1 MSDYDALKER
11 IQKVVKWSNL
21 TISAFERK
29 IGVTKNSINALIV
42 NDRGIG
48 FDKVANISAT
58 FPEINPAWILNGDGE
73 MLKKHEIIDEPPS
86 NVMFLEHISAVAG
99 YSIETVNEEEVSF
112 FSIPYLPRR
121 SGPYIAIRIQGDS
134 MEPRFYSG
142 DIVICYKIERLEDF
156 KTNNYYIVSYQGE
169 VRFKFVYASP
179 VDRGVLV
186 LKSVNTMYVEEL
198 VPIGEVELFRV
209 VASLKVL

>member
-11 IQKVVKWSNL
+11 VQRVIKWSNL

-48 FDKVANISAT
+48 FDKIANISAT
-58 FPEINPAWILNGDGE
+58 FKEINPAWILNGDGE
-73 MLKKHEIIDEPPS
+73 MLRSNEIIEEPPS
-86 NVMFLEHISAVAG
+86 NVLFLEHISAVAG
-99 YSIETVNEEEVSF
+99 YSIETVTEEELSY
-112 FSIPYLPRR
+112 FSIPYLPKR
-121 SGPYIAIRIQGDS
+121 SRPYIAIRIQGDS

-142 DIVICYKIERLEDF
+142 DIVICYKIERFEDF
-156 KTNNYYIVSYQGE
+156 KSNNYYIVNYGGE

-179 VDRGVLV
+179 GAADLLI
-186 LKSVNTMYVEEL
+186 LKSVNTMYIEEA
-198 VPIGEVELFRV
+198 VPIAEVELFRV
-209 VASLKVL
+209 VASLKLL

>member
-1 MSDYDALKER
+1 MSEYEEFKTRLVSV
-11 IQKVVKWSNL
+11 IKWSKMPV
-21 TISAFERK
+21 TAFEEH
-29 IGVTKNSINALIV
+29 IGVTRNTLSGYLKR
-42 NDRGIG
+42 DGDIG
-48 FDKVANISAT
+48 FSKISNIFDKFSD
-58 FPEINPAWILNGDGE
+58 INPEWLLTGHGE
-73 MLKKHEIIDEPPS
+73 MLKKHEIIEEPPS

-121 SGPYIAIRIQGDS
+121 SAPYLAIRIQGDS

>member
-58 FPEINPAWILNGDGE
+58 FQEINPAWILNGHGE
-73 MLKKHEIIDEPPS
+73 MLKKHEIIEEPPC

-99 YSIETVNEEEVSF
+99 YSIETVNQEEVSF

-186 LKSVNTMYVEEL
+186 LKSVNTMYVEEQ